1 MTYAQLVQAIK
12 DYVENTETTFVS
24 QIDTFIDFAELKIL
38 READLNFARKYATAT
53 LAASDVFL
61 SMPTDAVVV
70 RSMHIVDAN
79 SDRTFLQQKDPS
91 FITEFIVDRSTT
103 GTPRYYAHYDNDTN
117 YVAPSPSVDTTIEIS
132 YTYRPAGLS
141 ASNTTTWLGDNAPD
155 ALLYAALLE
164 AYTFMKGEQDI
175 LQLYAMKY
183 QEALQSLIM
192 EENIRNR
199 QDEYTTR
206 SIKLILGDRK

>member
-1 MTYAQLVQAIK
+1 MNYSALVQSIK
-12 DYVENTETTFVS
+12 DFTENTETTFVS

-53 LAASDVFL
+53 LAANDVFL
-61 SMPTDAVVV
+61 SLPSDIVTI
-70 RSMHIVDAN
+70 RSMHSVDASN
-79 SDRTFLQQKDPS
+79 DRTFLQQKDPS

-103 GTPRYYAHYDNDTN
+103 GTPRYYAHYDHDTS
-117 YVAPSPSVDTTIEIS
+117 YVVPAPAVNTTIELA
-132 YTYRPAGLS
+132 YTYRPTGLS
-141 ASNTTTWLGDNAPD
+141 SSNTTTWIGDNAPD
-155 ALLYAALLE
+155 ALLYAALIE
-164 AYTFMKGEQDI
+164 AYTFMKGEADV

-199 QDEYTTR
+199 QDEYMTR
-206 SIKLILGDRK
+206 SIKLTPGDRR